1 MVKPAA
7 KRKVVD
13 YLKAIHEFS
22 ERKSCGLASIS
33 RRSYRYRSVKN
44 DDDLIEQLNA
54 LAEKHPGYGFW
65 KLYHKLRALGYQWN
79 HKRVYRVYCGLKLN
93 IRRRVR
99 KRLPKR
105 IRQPLSLPEQADQV
119 WSMDF
124 MHDSLWDGRRFRILN
139 IMDDYNREVLC
150 MEIDTSIPS
159 QRVVRVM
166 DRLKEQG
173 RIPRLI
179 RVDNG
184 PEFLSK
190 TFQLWCQENQVKIHY
205 IQPGKPTQNGYI
217 ERLNGSC
224 RKELLDMYVFK
235 NLEEVEKLAH
245 QWLIE
250 YNYSRPHEALNNL
263 PPIEF
268 KNKNLQQTKR

>member
-13 YLKAIHEFS
+13 YLTDQHSFS
-22 ERKSCGLASIS
+22 ERKSCRLAGIS
-33 RRSYRYRSVKN
+33 RRTYRYRSIKN
-44 DDDLIEQLNA
+44 DEELIEVLSA
-54 LAEKHPGYGFW
+54 LAEQYPGYGFW
-65 KLYHKLRALGYQWN
+65 KLYRKMRMQGHAWN

-93 IRRRVR
+93 IRRRLR

-105 IRQPLSLPEQADQV
+105 IRQPLGLPQGPDQI

-124 MHDSLWDGRRFRILN
+124 MNDSLWNGCRFRILN
-139 IMDDYNREVLC
+139 IIDDYNREILA

-159 QRVVRVM
+159 ERVVRVL
-166 DRLKEQG
+166 DRLRKEQ
-173 RIPRLI
+173 RLPKGI

-190 TFQLWCQENQVKIHY
+190 IFQLWCRENQVKIHY
-205 IQPGKPTQNGYI
+205 IQPGKPTQNAYI
-217 ERLNGSC
+217 ERFNGSC
-224 RKELLDMYVFK
+224 RKELLDMYVFRD
-235 NLEEVEKLAH
+235 LQEVEYLAH
-245 QWLIE
+245 EWLQE

-263 PPIEF
+263 PPMTF
-268 KNKNLQQTKR
+268 KWENFVQ

>member
-7 KRKVVD
+7 KRQVVD
-13 YLKAIHEFS
+13 YLKEAFRFS
-22 ERKSCGLASIS
+22 ERRSCRLAGIS
-33 RRSYRYRSVKN
+33 RRSCRYRSVKN
-44 DDDLIEQLNA
+44 DEELITALTK
-54 LAEKHPGYGFW
+54 LAEQFPGYGFW
-65 KLYHKLRALGYQWN
+65 KLFHKLRAEGHSWN

-105 IRQPLSLPEQADQV
+105 VWEPLGVPQKADQV

-124 MHDSLWDGRRFRILN
+124 MNDSLWDGRRFRILN
-139 IMDDYNREVLC
+139 VMDDYNRELLA

-159 QRVVRVM
+159 ARVVRVLE
-166 DRLKEQG
+166 RLKEDK
-173 RIPRLI
+173 RIPKLI

-190 TFQLWCQENQVKIHY
+190 GFQLWCQENKVKLLY

-224 RKELLDMYVFK
+224 RKELLDMYVFRDLK
-235 NLEEVEKLAH
+235 EVERLAH
-245 QWLIE
+245 RWLVE
-250 YNYSRPHEALNNL
+250 YNYSRPHEALNNQS
-263 PPIEF
+263 PITYKKE
-268 KNKNLQQTKR
+268 NLIHL